1 MRFSI
6 LCLGFLATLPLFSL
20 RLQAS
25 GVAIVS
31 RFLLLTDPLKTAVI
45 RSVLSGLEAKMGP
58 TSFFTESLAAGT
70 LGRETRLVC
79 YPAFSWAKFAWI
91 STPQK

>member
-1 MRFSI
+1 LNSGQKPI
-6 LCLGFLATLPLFSL
+6 
-20 RLQAS
+20 

-31 RFLLLTDPLKTAVI
+31 RFPLLTDPLKTAVI

-58 TSFFTESLAAGT
+58 TLFFTESLAVGT

-79 YPAFSWAKFAWI
+79 YPAFCWAKFAWI